1 MRTTHA
7 MTIIHTSKKA
17 FQYLSMICRLIN
29 VPEVLW
35 FLRTNVSTLV
45 LVTLKGMPCQCCVVY
60 FVYNACLVRI
70 LIRHETWAII
80 CERQNLLF
88 SQAIS
93 IVTNNK
99 NILSKT
105 FRLTGFHWK
114 MQSVSIFLQVRSS
127 VLPLVFAMLVTS
139 SFNFLSGC
147 FNVSLNLVAVP
158 SEFR

>member
-1 MRTTHA
+1 MKTTHA

-29 VPEVLW
+29 VPEILW

-60 FVYNACLVRI
+60 FVYNACYASLFAMKLGQLSVSDKI
-70 LIRHETWAII
+70 YYSPK
-80 CERQNLLF
+80 QYQLLQTTKIYF
-88 SQAIS
+88 
-93 IVTNNK
+93 
-99 NILSKT
+99 SKT

>member
-1 MRTTHA
+1 
-7 MTIIHTSKKA
+7 MTIIQTSKKA

-60 FVYNACLVRI
+60 FVYNACYASLFAMKLGQLSVSDKI
-70 LIRHETWAII
+70 YYSPK
-80 CERQNLLF
+80 QYQLLQTTKIYF
-88 SQAIS
+88 
-93 IVTNNK
+93 
-99 NILSKT
+99 SKT

-114 MQSVSIFLQVRSS
+114 MQSVSIFLQVRPS